1 MAFATI
7 NQSAIN
13 KDTTPSSNPAIEE
26 AFAAEPSLKSRIY
39 DAIGTY
45 RLKNKRKSKK
55 KKIKRK
61 RLTMKLLRYRNLPAI
76 YTTFRRHC

>member
-7 NQSAIN
+7 NQSGIN
-13 KDTTPSSNPAIEE
+13 KNTTPSSNPAIEE

-39 DAIGTY
+39 DAIG
-45 RLKNKRKSKK
+45 KCGPENKRRSKK
-55 KKIKRK
+55 KIRRK
-61 RLTMKLLRYRNLPAI
+61 RLTMKLLRYRSHPAT

>member
-7 NQSAIN
+7 NQSGIN
-13 KDTTPSSNPAIEE
+13 KNTTPSSNPAIEE

-45 RLKNKRKSKK
+45 ILKNMGRSKEEKK
-55 KKIKRK
+55 KKSQKK
-61 RLTMKLLRYRNLPAI
+61 EANKN
-76 YTTFRRHC
+76 TTAL